1 MEVQIFGLENK
12 LNDDVL
18 KLVSRFMGYKVHP
31 TAEILKDRIAYVRL
45 FNPSLSSEMALGEFL
60 KLKERALDILAT
72 EAYYKLVKIRS
83 LPRRREAFIKLP
95 IRVKIRMIDDWF
107 RFDLALFNDGNR
119 NNRKFK
125 KEQVEQ
131 CPIKMSVWGD

>member
-1 MEVQIFGLENK
+1 MEVQIFELENK

-31 TAEILKDRIAYVRL
+31 TAEILKNRIAYERL
-45 FNPSLSSEMALGEFL
+45 FNPSLSSERALVEFL
-60 KLKERALDILAT
+60 RLKERLLDILAT
-72 EAYYKLVKIRS
+72 EASYELLKIRS

-95 IRVKIRMIDDWF
+95 KRVKIKIVDNWGG
-107 RFDLALFNDGNR
+107 FDLVLFNGGNR

-131 CPIKMSVWGD
+131 CPIEKNVW

>member
-1 MEVQIFGLENK
+1 MEVQIFELENK

-18 KLVSRFMGYKVHP
+18 KLVTRFMGYKVHP
-31 TAEILKDRIAYVRL
+31 TAEILKDRIAYEKL
-45 FNPSLSSEMALGEFL
+45 FNPSLSSKEVLAEFL
-60 KLKERALDILAT
+60 GLKGRVLDISAT

-95 IRVKIRMIDDWF
+95 KRVKIRMIDDWF
-107 RFDLALFNDGNR
+107 RFDLALFDDGNR

-131 CPIKMSVWGD
+131 CPIKMSVWED